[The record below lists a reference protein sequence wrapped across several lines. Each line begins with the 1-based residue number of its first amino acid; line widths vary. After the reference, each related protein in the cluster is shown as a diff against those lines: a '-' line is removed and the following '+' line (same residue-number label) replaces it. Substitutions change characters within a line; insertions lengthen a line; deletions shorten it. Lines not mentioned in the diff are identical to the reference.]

1 MDAVDSILADA
12 GAFMRSRVILTA
24 AELDLFT
31 RLHECPSPAGELAAA
46 TGLHERALTRVLDCL
61 IVLGLLVKQD
71 GRYRLTEQ
79 GLLLS
84 AHHPESVLP
93 MALHYNTIWRNW
105 SELSD
110 AVREG
115 RNPRLRPVVDAVD
128 PQETRAFIGAMHVVG
143 RHLAR
148 EIARY
153 CDLSSFGRLLD
164 IGGGSGTY
172 TIAFLRENPYLRAV
186 LLDLPDVLPMAE
198 TRLHSA
204 GLRDRVTLVGGDFY
218 RDDLPG
224 GCDLAL
230 LSAIVHQN
238 SVEENIALLRKIHRA
253 LLPGGALI
261 IRDHVM
267 DDTRTKPPGG
277 ALFALNMLVNTRGG
291 DTYTSAE
298 LQAMLEAANFQH
310 VGLLRAG
317 ESMDGLVEAWKARE

>member
-12 GAFMRSRVILTA
+12 GAFMRSRIILAA
-24 AELDLFT
+24 AELDLFS
-31 RLHECPSPAGELAAA
+31 RLHECPAPAADLAIA

-71 GRYRLTEQ
+71 GRYTLTER

-84 AHHPESVLP
+84 ERHPESVLP
-93 MALHYNTIWRNW
+93 MVLHYNMIWHNW
-105 SELSD
+105 SSLSD

-115 RNPRLRPVVDAVD
+115 RNPRLRPVVDAED
-128 PQETRAFIGAMHVVG
+128 PQETQAFIGAMHVVG

-148 EIARY
+148 ELAGY
-153 CDLSSFGRLLD
+153 CDVSSFGRLLD

-172 TIAFLRENPYLRAV
+172 TIAFLRENPQLRAV
-186 LLDLPDVLPMAE
+186 LFDLPGVLPMAE
-198 TRLHSA
+198 ARLHSA
-204 GLRDRVTLVGGDFY
+204 GLRDRVTLVAGDFS
-218 RDDLPG
+218 RDELPG

-277 ALFALNMLVNTRGG
+277 ALFALNMLVSTRAG
-291 DTYTSAE
+291 DTYTLE
-298 LQAMLEAANFQH
+298 VLQGMLETANFQH
-310 VGLLRAG
+310 VRLLRAG